1 MRICHLISGD
11 LWAGAEVMGLR
22 LLTGLAEKKGVE
34 ISAILL
40 NEGKLAR
47 EIRNL
52 GIRIDVVDEAR
63 LNFFQI
69 YKGFHD
75 ILIKFQ
81 PDIVHTHRLKENIL
95 GYLSSRKANR
105 GISLICTQHGLDEPN
120 LRLKWKLLSRAN
132 RYLMSRYFKCI
143 VAVSEDMCITL
154 SEKYGLPAG
163 KIVVIHNGTEIPE
176 ENNPD
181 RRNHPFTIGSAGR
194 FFPVKDFSFFV
205 EVAAEV
211 KLCVKDIRFEL
222 AGEGP
227 EFENITERIY
237 RHGLQNVFHLKGF
250 VEDIPVFYMGL
261 DLYINTSIHEGL
273 PMSVL
278 EAMSHGLPVIAP
290 KDGGIKEVVT
300 DGLQGFLIEGR
311 DPKRFAQKCLAIYK
325 DRNLRQSM
333 GAASREKVAKEYSII
348 TMTEKYY
355 ELYKK
360 ILSQTTNKEG
370 EPSAWCTGMKN
381 NQEAVRLKGNCVS

>member
-1 MRICHLISGD
+1 MRVCHVISGD

-22 LLTGLAEKKGVE
+22 LLTGLAKKKGVE

-52 GIRIDVVDEAR
+52 GIPIDVVEEAR

-69 YKGFHD
+69 QKRFNE
-75 ILIKFQ
+75 ILMKFQ

-95 GYLSSRKANR
+95 AYLSSRKAGR
-105 GISLICTQHGLDEPN
+105 GISLICTQHGLDEPQ
-120 LRLKWKLLSRAN
+120 LRLKWKLLSRVN
-132 RYLMSRYFKCI
+132 RYVLSRHFQNI
-143 VAVSEDMCITL
+143 VAVSEDIRITL
-154 SEKYGLPAG
+154 SERYGFPAE
-163 KIVVIHNGTEIPE
+163 KLVVIHNGTEIPE
-176 ENNPD
+176 EINPD
-181 RRNHPFTIGSAGR
+181 RGNHPFTIGSAGR
-194 FFPVKDFSFFV
+194 FFPVKDYPFFV

-211 KLCVKDIRFEL
+211 NRHAKDIRFEL

-227 EFENITERIY
+227 EVGIITERINRY
-237 RHGLQNVFHLKGF
+237 GLQDVFRLKGF
-250 VEDIPVFYMGL
+250 VEDISGFYMGL
-261 DLYINTSIHEGL
+261 DLYINTSVHEGL

-278 EAMSHGLPVIAP
+278 EALSHGLPVVAP
-290 KDGGIKEVVT
+290 KEGGIKEVVT

-333 GAASREKVAKEYSII
+333 GTASREKVARGYSIR
-348 TMTEKYY
+348 TMAEKYY
-355 ELYKK
+355 ELYEK
-360 ILSQTTNKEG
+360 ILSQTSNANLPYGAPGEEQPGSGSFEG
-370 EPSAWCTGMKN
+370 KLHE
-381 NQEAVRLKGNCVS
+381 

>member
-1 MRICHLISGD
+1 VRICHVISGD

-52 GIRIDVVDEAR
+52 GIPIDVVDEAR

-69 YKGFHD
+69 HKRFHE
-75 ILIKFQ
+75 ILMKFQ

-95 GYLSSRKANR
+95 GYLSSRKAGR
-105 GISLICTQHGLDEPN
+105 GISLICTQHGLDEPQ

-132 RYLMSRYFKCI
+132 RYVLSRHFRNI
-143 VAVSEDMCITL
+143 VAVSEDIRITL
-154 SEKYGLPAG
+154 SEEYGLPAE
-163 KIVVIHNGTEIPE
+163 KLVVIHNGTEIPE
-176 ENNPD
+176 EINSD
-181 RRNHPFTIGSAGR
+181 RGNHPFTIGSAGR
-194 FFPVKDFSFFV
+194 FFPVKDYPFFV
-205 EVAAEV
+205 EVAAEINRYA
-211 KLCVKDIRFEL
+211 KDVCFEL

-237 RHGLQNVFHLKGF
+237 RYGLQDVFRLKGF
-250 VEDIPVFYMGL
+250 VEDISVFYTGL

-278 EAMSHGLPVIAP
+278 EAMSHGLPVVAP
-290 KDGGIKEVVT
+290 EEGGIKEVVT

-333 GAASREKVAKEYSII
+333 GTASREKVAREYSIR
-348 TMTEKYY
+348 TMAGKYFGLY
-355 ELYKK
+355 EK
-360 ILSQTTNKEG
+360 ILSQTGRANLAS
-370 EPSAWCTGMKN
+370 SAQG
-381 NQEAVRLKGNCVS
+381 